1 MISPGYFLGLRPGT
15 TKLHYEAK
23 DARLATHPII
33 IETTIT
39 VEPKKKIVKRQ
50 SITSNT
56 VGYFLSTPI
65 LYLLTN
71 VGSHVFYNDIKND
84 KNIQCGMVCMCLNN
98 SWSSSFPIIACQG
111 EIITKCA
118 LNHTS
123 DVYFILVDANMR
135 EVKLLNPMYI
145 TVSIRPDE
153 ESLTTPGLLQ

>member
-1 MISPGYFLGLRPGT
+1 M
-15 TKLHYEAK
+15 
-23 DARLATHPII
+23 
-33 IETTIT
+33 
-39 VEPKKKIVKRQ
+39 
-50 SITSNT
+50 
-56 VGYFLSTPI
+56 LSTPI

-98 SWSSSFPIIACQG
+98 SWSSSFPIIASQG
-111 EIITKCA
+111 EIVTKCA
-118 LNHTS
+118 LNNTS